1 LKKEGLPMN
10 NGKVNWTG
18 NFPAVV
24 TPFTKDGAIDE
35 KKFVENIELLMS
47 EGIHGA
53 VVSGCNGEAWAL
65 EPEERVRLFEL
76 AVKAAKGRIPVIAGT
91 GGIVTG
97 HVVALSK
104 AAKEAGADGVM
115 VLPPPYAMISAR
127 EAVNHYR
134 IVSDEAK
141 IPILIYNVPRRTGI
155 NLTPDVM
162 EQLAEIE
169 YVVAV
174 KEACDDFVQVQA
186 TLAAVGERVRVFT
199 GKSAARGM
207 AAVMAGAVGFVSSQ
221 DPHVM
226 GREGISL
233 YELSAK
239 GDIEGARRVQM
250 RTLKLNK
257 TLSPIGTDPANM
269 KAAMNLLGRPGG
281 HVRLPMLD
289 LTAAELERVEGVLDA
304 LGLRKSR
311 VAA

>member
-1 LKKEGLPMN
+1 MN
-10 NGKVNWTG
+10 DGKVDWTG

-24 TPFTKDGAIDE
+24 TPFTKDGEIDE
-35 KKFVENIELLMS
+35 GKFAENIDLLIS

-65 EPEERVRLFEL
+65 EAEERVRLFKL
-76 AVKAAKGRIPVIAGT
+76 AVETAKGRIPIIAGT
-91 GGIVTG
+91 GGIITG

-104 AAKEAGADGVM
+104 AAKEVGADGVM

-134 IVSDEAK
+134 LISDGAR
-141 IPILIYNVPRRTGI
+141 IPILVYNVPRRTGI
-155 NLTPDVM
+155 NLTPDIM
-162 EQLAEIE
+162 KQLVEVE
-169 YVVAV
+169 YVAAI
-174 KEACDDFVQVQA
+174 KEACDDFVQLEA
-186 TLAAVGERVRVFT
+186 TIAAVGEQVRVFT
-199 GKSAARGM
+199 GKSAVRGLPG
-207 AAVMAGAVGFVSSQ
+207 VIVGAVGFVSSQ

-233 YELSAK
+233 FALVFN
-239 GDIEGARRVQM
+239 GDIENARQVQR

-269 KAAMNLLGRPGG
+269 KAAMNILGRPGG

-289 LTAAELERVEGVLDA
+289 LTDAEKEQVRGVLDA
-304 LGLRKSR
+304 LDLL
-311 VAA
+311 

>member
-1 LKKEGLPMN
+1 MN
-10 NGKVNWTG
+10 DGKVNWKG

-24 TPFTKDGAIDE
+24 TPFKKDGFIDE

-47 EGIHGA
+47 EGIHGV

-65 EPEERVRLFEL
+65 EPEERVRLFKL
-76 AVKAAKGRIPVIAGT
+76 AVEAAKSRITVIAGT
-91 GGIVTG
+91 GGIITG
-97 HVVALSK
+97 HVVELSK

-127 EAVNHYR
+127 EAINHYR
-134 IVSDEAK
+134 IISDQAK

-162 EQLAEIE
+162 QQLAKINF
-169 YVVAV
+169 VVAI
-174 KEACDDFVQVQA
+174 KEACDDFVQLE
-186 TLAAVGERVRVFT
+186 TTIAAVGDRLRVFT

-239 GDIEGARRVQM
+239 GDIENARRVQM

-269 KAAMNLLGRPGG
+269 KAAMNILGRPGG
-281 HVRLPMLD
+281 YVRLPMLD
-289 LTAAELERVEGVLDA
+289 LTGEEMERVESVLDD
-304 LGLRKSR
+304 LKLLKSR
-311 VAA
+311 AAA